1 MTAACAQLAC
11 YVSVDALME
20 DSIDSDP
27 TTQQSANSFAPDLSM
42 QDEFDIL
49 VLKSSVCPFCKEAI
63 ASAS

>member
-1 MTAACAQLAC
+1 
-11 YVSVDALME
+11 ME